1 MKQGVDMM
9 PSLALQ
15 DERIECEKVKQY
27 AVLFDKQLEGYREKD
42 VMTKV
47 RNAVA
52 KEIEIRRYLLFSR
65 KNN

>member
-1 MKQGVDMM
+1 MM

-27 AVLFDKQLEGYREKD
+27 AVLFDKQLEGCREKD